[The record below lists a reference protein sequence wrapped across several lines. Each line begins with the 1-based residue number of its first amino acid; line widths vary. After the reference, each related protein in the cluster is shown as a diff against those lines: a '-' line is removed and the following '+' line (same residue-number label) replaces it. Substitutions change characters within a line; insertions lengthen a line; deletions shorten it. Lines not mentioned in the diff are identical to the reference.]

1 MHFQSEGD
9 DDTKQVKANTQQNE
23 QANDDEA
30 IEVSL
35 RVRLC
40 CSNVVAKI
48 RLCFYAVF
56 QTWWHILSC
65 VSLRFSS
72 TCLVYTEKLVKK
84 LGMLL

>member
-35 RVRLC
+35 RVCSFALFERCGENPFVFLC
-40 CSNVVAKI
+40 SVSDMAYTVMCI
-48 RLCFYAVF
+48 FEVF
-56 QTWWHILSC
+56 KYLP
-65 VSLRFSS
+65 
-72 TCLVYTEKLVKK
+72 CLYRKV
-84 LGMLL
+84 G

>member
-35 RVRLC
+35 RVCSFVLFERCGENPFVFLC
-40 CSNVVAKI
+40 SVSDMVAYTVMCI
-48 RLCFYAVF
+48 FEVF
-56 QTWWHILSC
+56 KYLPYLYRK
-65 VSLRFSS
+65 V
-72 TCLVYTEKLVKK
+72 
-84 LGMLL
+84 G